1 MCASAR
7 NVNIGPTPT
16 QKLTYA
22 HGLLWHVAPK
32 TDKSRPTGSHDPQ
45 VEHDPSG
52 VFKNVGSPSR
62 YDFKKGINV
71 GYGFVNFT
79 EPECPLWM
87 TLWMLWV
94 GDWQEFVGWNYATA
108 DDSEIFKKQLKSVLN
123 STKGIFIHSRWCKIS
138 EPPLTVWNRAEELGV
153 KGGGR
158 IFPWKFAVSNY
169 QNKMSHLDSQHVHF
183 RFVDCGFPRWIHHG

>member
-1 MCASAR
+1 MYLQHVGTKKSIDIT
-7 NVNIGPTPT
+7 VNWK
-16 QKLTYA
+16 QKSL
-22 HGLLWHVAPK
+22 PK

-52 VFKNVGSPSR
+52 VFKNVRSPSR